1 MKEVKKAKERTVSF
15 MEKIVSLL
23 RDIERRYL
31 MLFKKTGEKASL
43 SHRSFIPLKQKIAH
57 Y

>member
-1 MKEVKKAKERTVSF
+1 MKEVNKAKERTVSF